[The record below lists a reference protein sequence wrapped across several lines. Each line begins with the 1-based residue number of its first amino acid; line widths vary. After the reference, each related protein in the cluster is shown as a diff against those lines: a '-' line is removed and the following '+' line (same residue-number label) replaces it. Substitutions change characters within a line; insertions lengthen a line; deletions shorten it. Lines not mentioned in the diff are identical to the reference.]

1 MKTIRRLYFYA
12 VAFISME
19 VVLWGLIGLAR
30 SIFSDSV
37 GGGVDQ
43 LAQALALILVGV
55 PVFGIHWWAAQRSA
69 KKDAGEHESGVRA
82 FFLYAAL
89 LALLVPLV
97 QNGLAFLNRL
107 ILTAFDLSVSR
118 AVFGGSQNLSDN
130 LIAALMNALL
140 ATYFISVLRADWQSV
155 KDSIS
160 LQITRRIYRYIW
172 VFYSLIMSIAGVQQI
187 LRYLLSPSATSST
200 YYTDDVWFANGLV
213 LTLVGVP
220 LWLWTWKV
228 VQDSTSDEAERTSL
242 LRLGVLYLL
251 SLSGVIF
258 VLSVTGIVVNNFL
271 QMILGEISSFQEL
284 MREINE
290 PLSIG
295 IPLGAVWAYYGYWL
309 QRDLEAL
316 PDAPRRAGMNRL
328 YTYILAL
335 IGLGATFT
343 GITLLL
349 SFVIDT
355 TIGTGVWV
363 GNLRPQLASSLA
375 TLIVGL
381 PLWLL
386 TWRPMQAEAFA
397 SDDAGNHARRS
408 LVRKTYLYLILFI
421 GVVGGMI
428 AAVQLASLLFEALL
442 GATPSGFTTDLLNT
456 LQMLILFGGLLAY
469 HWQSLRRDGMHA
481 SENLEKK
488 HADFT
493 VMLIDDGSGT
503 LANQL
508 AAAMEKESR
517 QLKLLIHPADKS
529 IPAKTGK
536 SVQAVI
542 LPENLALEPTEKL
555 RAWLRQF
562 NGSKLIIPSESSEA
576 SDWLWMK
583 SASDAAKAV
592 RQLAE
597 GERLKLASKSP
608 GWMIVVYI
616 LAGMMGLEILFF
628 LLVIVF
634 DGF

>member
-1 MKTIRRLYFYA
+1 MKIIRRLYFYA

-343 GITLLL
+343 GITFLL